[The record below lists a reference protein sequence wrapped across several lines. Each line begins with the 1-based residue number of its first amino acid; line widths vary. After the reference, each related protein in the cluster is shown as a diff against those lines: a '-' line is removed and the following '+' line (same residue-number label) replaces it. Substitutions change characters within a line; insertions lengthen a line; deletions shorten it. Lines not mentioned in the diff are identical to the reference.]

1 MMTQDQLM
9 AQLRIIIPA
18 LGTIVTA
25 FGVGTASVN
34 NAVGIAMASVG
45 PISYIIM
52 AIWSLYANTQ
62 KAQIANVQQIAQGPA
77 SLNAVN
83 AQTALIAATNAIAQ
97 DPTIPQANAAKQALI
112 AATISLPEVQT
123 IVTDKK
129 TALASPSPNVVSSV
143 S

>member
-1 MMTQDQLM
+1 M
-9 AQLRIIIPA
+9 IIPA
-18 LGTIVTA
+18 LGTLITA
-25 FGVGTASVN
+25 LGVSSAT
-34 NAVGIAMASVG
+34 VGSATQIALASVG
-45 PISYIIM
+45 PISYVII

-62 KAQIANVQQIAQGPA
+62 AAKIQSVRAIAAGPA

-97 DPTIPQANAAKQALI
+97 DPTIPQAPAAKQALI

-129 TALASPSPNVVSSV
+129 TALASPSPNVVASV